1 MAMRPAF
8 LILLSLVCSQALA
21 APKKP
26 PKTYSIPLPSK
37 TDFSALDWLV
47 GEWSGKT
54 NEKSPPGAV
63 HLSVAYDLD
72 RRFLIFHEKVTLDST
87 DSQPA
92 VDESWMGVLSGRD
105 GRKEFTLRAYSSTG
119 FITRYRVT
127 AQEAE
132 IRFLP
137 EGGELPPPGWLFRR
151 LVAHSGVGELT
162 ETVEAAPPDG
172 SFFEYYSAKLKRQTP
187 SSGPATPAGKQKPK

>member
-1 MAMRPAF
+1 MRPAF
-8 LILLSLVCSQALA
+8 FILLCLVSSRALA
-21 APKKP
+21 APKKA

-54 NEKSPPGAV
+54 TEKSPPGEV
-63 HLSVAYDLD
+63 HLSVTYDLD
-72 RRFLIFHEKVTLDST
+72 QRFLIFHERVTLAST

-105 GRKEFTLRAYSSTG
+105 WGKEFTLRAFSSTG
-119 FITRYRVT
+119 FIMRYRVT

-132 IRFLP
+132 IRFMP

-151 LVAHSGVGELT
+151 LVARSGAGELT
-162 ETVEAAPPDG
+162 EAVEAAPPDG
-172 SFFEYYSAKLKRQTP
+172 SFFAYYSATLRRQT
-187 SSGPATPAGKQKPK
+187 SSSEPAAAARDQKPK

>member
-1 MAMRPAF
+1 MRSAF
-8 LILLSLVCSQALA
+8 LLVLCLVSSQALS

-26 PKTYSIPLPSK
+26 PKIYSIPLPSR

-54 NEKSPPGAV
+54 TEKSPPGEV

-72 RRFLIFHEKVTLDST
+72 KRFLVFHEIVTLAST
-87 DSQPA
+87 DYTPA
-92 VDESWMGVLSGRD
+92 VDESWMGVLSGPE
-105 GRKEFTLRAYSSTG
+105 GGKEFTLRAFSSTG

-132 IRFLP
+132 IRFMP
-137 EGGELPPPGWLFRR
+137 EGGEMPPPGWLFRR
-151 LVAHSGVGELT
+151 LVARLGEGELT

-172 SFFEYYSAKLKRQTP
+172 SFFPYYSARLRRQDS
-187 SSGPATPAGKQKPK
+187 SSGHSAAAGDQKPK

>member
-1 MAMRPAF
+1 MRPAF
-8 LILLSLVCSQALA
+8 LMLLCLVSAQALA

-37 TDFSALDWLV
+37 TDFSALEWLI

-54 NEKSPPGAV
+54 SVKGPPGEV

-72 RRFLIFHEKVTLDST
+72 KRFLIIHEKVALAGSNST
-87 DSQPA
+87 PA

-105 GRKEFTLRAYSSTG
+105 GGKEFTLRAYSSTG
-119 FITRYRVT
+119 FMTRYRVT
-127 AQEAE
+127 AQQAE
-132 IRFLP
+132 IRFVP

-151 LVAHSGVGELT
+151 LVTRSGVGELV

-172 SFFEYYSAKLKRQTP
+172 SFFEYYSATLSRQS
-187 SSGPATPAGKQKPK
+187 SSGPAAADAGDQKPK